1 MSGMSGGINPR
12 NALVIQRAKAN
23 PNFGGELA
31 KQAATAG
38 TQGEANGHLLLAV
51 GGASQKKIGDVDA
64 ADEKDKSDG
73 A

>member
-1 MSGMSGGINPR
+1 M
-12 NALVIQRAKAN
+12 IQKAKAN
-23 PNFGGELA
+23 PNAAPMKLA

-38 TQGEANGHLLLAV
+38 TQGEANGHLLLAI
-51 GGASQKKIGDVDA
+51 GGASQKEIGDVDA